1 MSAYYDH
8 YLIFRNEAIYN
19 SVSKNNVCQ
28 AGERQKNNYLEKGK
42 NLNFEK
48 VIRMPQKDVLSD

>member
-1 MSAYYDH
+1 MHITIIILFSEMKKFTTLYPKTTYA
-8 YLIFRNEAIYN
+8 RQER
-19 SVSKNNVCQ
+19 
-28 AGERQKNNYLEKGK
+28 ERQKNYCIEKGK